1 MTVITKGFFIAAVIY
16 GLLGMILG
24 LQMAITHDHGQM
36 PTHAHIMVIGWVSF
50 FLFGLFYLQFG
61 ERVNGT
67 LARLHFWLAQI
78 SMVGL
83 MIGLWLNYSGRTE
96 YEPIAALSSIA
107 YAVSFVLFAG
117 TALPVIRA
125 ADR

>member
-1 MTVITKGFFIAAVIY
+1 
-16 GLLGMILG
+16 
-24 LQMAITHDHGQM
+24 
-36 PTHAHIMVIGWVSF
+36 
-50 FLFGLFYLQFG
+50 
-61 ERVNGT
+61 
-67 LARLHFWLAQI
+67 
-78 SMVGL
+78 MVGL